1 MRHKARTSTCVGG
14 WGGIILTTL
23 VGITIAS
30 TPALAKSKGGGA
42 KRIAVLPPTDGTPKD
57 AVITAKIAKTLKQKK
72 LQPVTGGPVKKAIA
86 TGVPSSDGDWIAL
99 ARKLKVHGV
108 VEPVMVSTRKVE
120 VVVHNGADGSV
131 AAREEFTAKGPPA
144 KLAAAVAAGLWKKLG
159 SAIKGT
165 EPPKKDEAPPALPPS
180 EPAAGG
186 EKSEKTAPAGQEA
199 ADTMPTEEGGTE
211 AKAALAKEEPE
222 TPPGMEGD
230 EDEEFEKPKARPGK
244 DKSRRPRMIEVEI
257 GGRALQRLFEYNPAS
272 AGRSYSDQFLPVIQG
287 RAAWFPI
294 TYAGIFLSG
303 EFNPA
308 LQSNGGVSGN
318 PAFPTGTRELV
329 VGAQGRYP
337 LSVGALGLSAAYFQ
351 HMFIIG
357 DTSNTN
363 DTQRQSLA
371 WPDTAYQG
379 VRVAANARFY
389 VWSFLQVGAEGAYR
403 LVTSPG
409 EGGLRVRSPYY
420 FPNGKATFGLEGSAF
435 VSVGIVS
442 WLEIRGG
449 VDYRRYVFG
458 ELRPG
463 GDNAAQTSADGATDQ
478 YLGFTLG
485 VVGIYGGR

>member
-1 MRHKARTSTCVGG
+1 V
-14 WGGIILTTL
+14 L

-30 TPALAKSKGGGA
+30 SPALAKSKGGGA

-57 AVITAKIAKTLKQKK
+57 AVITAKIAKAIKQKK

-108 VEPVMVSTRKVE
+108 IEPIMVSKRKVE

-180 EPAAGG
+180 EPVAGG
-186 EKSEKTAPAGQEA
+186 EKPESAAPAAKETAETMPSEEGDEDEA
-199 ADTMPTEEGGTE
+199 A
-211 AKAALAKEEPE
+211 AKATLAKEKPE

-230 EDEEFEKPKARPGK
+230 EDEEFEKPKAKPGK
-244 DKSRRPRMIEVEI
+244 DKSRKPRMIEVEI
-257 GGRALQRLFEYNPAS
+257 GGRLLERLFEFTPAS
-272 AGRSYSDQFLPVIQG
+272 AGRSYHAQFLPVVQG

-303 EFNPA
+303 EVNPA
-308 LQSNGGVSGN
+308 LQSDGGDSRN

-337 LSVGALGLSAAYFQ
+337 LSVGTLGLSAAYFQ
-351 HMFIIG
+351 HMFILG

-363 DTQRQSLA
+363 DTRRQDLA

-389 VWSFLQVGAEGAYR
+389 LWSFLQVGAEGAYR
-403 LVTSPG
+403 LVTNPG

-420 FPNGKATFGLEGSAF
+420 FPNGKTTFGFEGSAF
-435 VSVGIVS
+435 ASVGIVS
-442 WLEIRGG
+442 WLELRVGI
-449 VDYRRYVFG
+449 DYRRYVFG

-463 GDNAAQTSADGATDQ
+463 SDNANQTSASGATDQ
-478 YLGFTLG
+478 YMGFTLG
-485 VVGIYGGR
+485 VVGVYGGR